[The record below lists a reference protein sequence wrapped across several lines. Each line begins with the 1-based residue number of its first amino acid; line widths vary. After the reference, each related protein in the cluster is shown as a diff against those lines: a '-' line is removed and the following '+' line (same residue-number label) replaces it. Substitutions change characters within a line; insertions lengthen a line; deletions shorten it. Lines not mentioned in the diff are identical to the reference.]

1 MSDGIPV
8 VGAPPN
14 ARYSRPDSAANAG
27 GSPKRQTATS
37 VVRRAGVDI
46 RVDQNDVQ
54 RNVRAIQR
62 QAQVEPERTLAAV
75 TRNLSRSALGLL
87 Q

>member
-14 ARYSRPDSAANAG
+14 ARYSRSRESAHSG
-27 GSPKRQTATS
+27 GPSRPQAATS
-37 VVRRAGVDI
+37 VVRRSGADI
-46 RVDQNDVQ
+46 RVDENDLR

-62 QAQVEPERTLAAV
+62 QAQIEPEQTLAAV